1 VIENKVVAITG
12 ASGGIG
18 RAAALHLAGRGARV
32 VLGARRASALDEVVQ
47 QVHQAGGEA
56 VAVEMDVRDR
66 EDVARLVRAAV
77 SRYGRLDVLVNNA
90 GIGPV
95 SPLDQL
101 KVDEWDAMVDVNV
114 KGVLNGIAA
123 ALPLF
128 REQRRGHM
136 ITVGS
141 TAALQA
147 TPTMAV
153 YAGTKAA
160 VRAICDGLRVE
171 SGPDLRVTLVMPGFV
186 ATDFVAT
193 VTDERT
199 RSQLEQ
205 RRDALAIPPSAIAEA
220 IAFAIDQPEQVDIN
234 EITVRPTAQ

>member
-1 VIENKVVAITG
+1 
-12 ASGGIG
+12 
-18 RAAALHLAGRGARV
+18 
-32 VLGARRASALDEVVQ
+32 
-47 QVHQAGGEA
+47 
-56 VAVEMDVRDR
+56 MDVRLR
-66 EDVARLVRAAV
+66 EDVARLVQTAV
-77 SRYGRLDVLVNNA
+77 AHYGRLDVLVNNA

-101 KVDEWDAMVDVNV
+101 KVDEWDTMVDVNV

-123 ALPLF
+123 ALPVF
-128 REQRRGHM
+128 REQRSGHM

-171 SGPDLRVTLVMPGFV
+171 AGPDLRVTLVMPGFV

-193 VTDERT
+193 VTDEPT